1 MNFYILSSFTLVL
14 QAIAGLYFLLSRKTS
29 QHNNVRPFGKVTIA
43 LFLLQGAFL
52 STVCMALL
60 TGRLSAAT
68 LEVPGIPQLSILMDP
83 LSSTM
88 GAFICF
94 LGAIIFRY
102 SVEYLEGEP
111 NQSRFLGQLVLSIV
125 STQLLVLSG
134 SMITLLVSWVL
145 ISLLLHA
152 LLTHYGTRPRGVLA
166 ARKKFLISRL
176 GDVCIVLA
184 AILIWN
190 EFGTVTFASIF
201 EQLQNNS
208 RYAPQTGVS
217 YTYFSAACL
226 LTCAIMCKSAQVP
239 FHSWLPDT
247 LESPTPVSA
256 LMHAGIINGGGFLLL
271 RLQPF
276 FAAVPSILT
285 TIAIVGMLTTALG
298 LLIMWTQTNVKKR
311 LAWSTVGQM
320 GFMMLE
326 CGLGA
331 YGLALM
337 HMVGHGLYKAH
348 AFLNSGS
355 IALFQTPRERAQSCS
370 MTIMQCAIG
379 ALIAL
384 SAVIGCN
391 TYLGL
396 DALHWDGG
404 LVALCIT
411 VLGVGSIFTQRK
423 LTTIQ
428 SALMVSL
435 VIALSI
441 PLLIS
446 IEHIGTTIL
455 GQAFIPVTLLETRG
469 VFGTVASIFIL
480 ISFLCLALFP
490 TGIVHAF
497 KTSLVERYVAHS
509 MNGFYFGIYADM
521 FVRRIWPQQKK
532 TQLTQTGWSHIYE

>member
-1 MNFYILSSFTLVL
+1 MNFFILTSFVLALQAFVGVCLILSRNTPQS
-14 QAIAGLYFLLSRKTS
+14 S
-29 QHNNVRPFGKVTIA
+29 NVRTLANASISLLLCNGIILSALCIA
-43 LFLLQGAFL
+43 LLAGTL
-52 STVCMALL
+52 SPV
-60 TGRLSAAT
+60 T
-68 LEVPGIPQLSILMDP
+68 LELPGIPQLSILIDT
-83 LSSTM
+83 LSSSM

-94 LGAIIFRY
+94 LGAVIFRY
-102 SVEYLEGEP
+102 SVAYLEGEP
-111 NQSRFLGQLVLSIV
+111 NQLRFLGQLMLSIV

-176 GDVCIVLA
+176 GDICIVLA

-190 EFGTVTFASIF
+190 EFGTVTFSVIF
-201 EQLQNNS
+201 EKLHNS
-208 RYAPQTGVS
+208 SMHSPQGTVS
-217 YTYFSAACL
+217 LTYFFSACL

-247 LESPTPVSA
+247 LEAPTPVSA

-276 FAAVPSILT
+276 FAAVPSVLT
-285 TIAIVGMLTTALG
+285 AIALIGILTTALG

-326 CGLGA
+326 CGLCA

-337 HMVGHGLYKAH
+337 HMIGHGLYKAH

-355 IALFQTPRERAQSCS
+355 IALFHTSHESPSR
-370 MTIMQCAIG
+370 IG
-379 ALIAL
+379 AIIWKYTVGILLTVAAI
-384 SAVIGCN
+384 IGCN
-391 TYLGL
+391 ALLGME
-396 DALHWDGG
+396 ALHWNGG
-404 LVALCIT
+404 FFALCI
-411 VLGVGSIFTQRK
+411 VAIGIGSILTQRRM
-423 LTTIQ
+423 TTFQ
-428 SALMVSL
+428 SMLLSCL
-435 VIALSI
+435 VIVLSI

-446 IEHIGTTIL
+446 VEHIGATIL
-455 GQAFIPVTLLETRG
+455 SQELVSAPPLEARG
-469 VFGTVASIFIL
+469 VYGTVAGVFIVL
-480 ISFLCLALFP
+480 SFLCLALFP
-490 TGIVHAF
+490 TGIVQQL
-497 KTSLVERYVAHS
+497 KNRLVETYVAHA

-532 TQLTQTGWSHIYE
+532 TQLTSTGWSDIYE